1 MRFQH
6 LAMASILCGAM
17 GSIGAE
23 ATAQQATVSTPM
35 NSVSDS
41 FFERIGTN
49 WGFNW
54 NGVHARFG
62 GGNMALPQFGRY
74 DPSAG
79 LHGGFGV
86 RGPGGSGFLNF
97 GMAQGSRRSAVS
109 QTPSIT
115 LMNGRPGF
123 FSDTSQSPFVIG
135 YIPVVGGFP
144 TIRSLMPAPL
154 PVVDTADRM
163 APSQYSN
170 RVQTMR
176 RLMADRA
183 EASTEQPVG
192 DGVIE
197 GAAQRHVRAM
207 AHRPPEP
214 AAVNVPTAPAVGR
227 AFEPNQ
233 TSSATRAVPSVAE
246 ARRLRELERQS
257 QNTEALV
264 YWERGQ
270 AAEKAGKPNV
280 ATIHYRMA
288 LKRATGELRR
298 QVLHRLEE
306 VGS

>member
-6 LAMASILCGAM
+6 LAMALILCGAM

-23 ATAQQATVSTPM
+23 ATAQQATVSAPM

-41 FFERIGTN
+41 FFERIGTS

-54 NGVHARFG
+54 HGVHARFG
-62 GGNMALPQFGRY
+62 GGNLALPQFGRY

-115 LMNGRPGF
+115 LMNGRSGF

-144 TIRSLMPAPL
+144 TIRSLTPAPL
-154 PVVDTADRM
+154 PMVETTD
-163 APSQYSN
+163 

-183 EASTEQPVG
+183 EALAEPSAG

-207 AHRPPEP
+207 VHRPPEP
-214 AAVNVPTAPAVGR
+214 AAVNAPATPAVGG
-227 AFEPNQ
+227 AFELAP
-233 TSSATRAVPSVAE
+233 TSSAARAVPSVAE
-246 ARRLRELERQS
+246 ARRLRELERPS

-270 AAEKAGKPNV
+270 ASEKAGKPNV
-280 ATIHYRMA
+280 AKIHYRMA

-298 QVLHRLEE
+298 QILRRLEK